1 MKEWMLGHDGFIMEY
16 MIAGP
21 KVTPFKSD
29 ERAENQLEL
38 EARLRAQI
46 VTPKKEE
53 YQVDPRLGQEAENG
67 VQMVCRAPEIT
78 ALLTYPISTARFRAS
93 AC

>member
-1 MKEWMLGHDGFIMEY
+1 MKEWMLGHGGFIMEY

-53 YQVDPRLGQEAENG
+53 YQVPDWDKRQITGADGLYGL
-67 VQMVCRAPEIT
+67 REIT

>member
-53 YQVDPRLGQEAENG
+53 YQVDPRLGQEAGQDLDLYGSGDLLQRETG
-67 VQMVCRAPEIT
+67 RRGKT
-78 ALLTYPISTARFRAS
+78 AGL
-93 AC
+93 

>member
-46 VTPKKEE
+46 VTPKKE
-53 YQVDPRLGQEAENG
+53 
-67 VQMVCRAPEIT
+67 
-78 ALLTYPISTARFRAS
+78 
-93 AC
+93 

>member
-53 YQVDPRLGQEAENG
+53 YQVDPRLGTRGRER
-67 VQMVCRAPEIT
+67 VQMVCMG
-78 ALLTYPISTARFRAS
+78 SGK
-93 AC
+93 

>member
-29 ERAENQLEL
+29 ERAENQLEM

-46 VTPKKEE
+46 VTPKKEA

-67 VQMVCRAPEIT
+67 VQMVCMGSRK
-78 ALLTYPISTARFRAS
+78 
-93 AC
+93 

>member
-1 MKEWMLGHDGFIMEY
+1 MLGHDGFIMEY

-46 VTPKKEE
+46 VTPKRRNTRSIPDWDKRQRTGADGL
-53 YQVDPRLGQEAENG
+53 YGLR
-67 VQMVCRAPEIT
+67 EIT